1 MREIDSIIIH
11 CSDSISGN
19 AIIIDE
25 WHRERGF
32 NEIGYHYVILNGNPQ
47 RANVL
52 VDGFIETGR
61 DISKEG
67 AHCLGHNERSIG
79 VCLIGKSGHFT
90 PKQYKSLVFL
100 IKSLK
105 ASYNGINVFMHSDL
119 DPINKPLCPGIDVA
133 TLLEFM
139 ADEQK

>member
-1 MREIDSIIIH
+1 MREIDSIIVH

-25 WHRERGF
+25 WHRQRGF

-47 RANVL
+47 RADVM

-61 DISKEG
+61 DINKEG
-67 AHCLGHNERSIG
+67 AHCSRHNKHSIG
-79 VCLIGKSGHFT
+79 VCLIGKSGNFT

-105 ASYNGINVFMHSDL
+105 ASYDGIKVVMHSDL
-119 DPINKPLCPGIDVA
+119 DPIRKPDCPGIDVC